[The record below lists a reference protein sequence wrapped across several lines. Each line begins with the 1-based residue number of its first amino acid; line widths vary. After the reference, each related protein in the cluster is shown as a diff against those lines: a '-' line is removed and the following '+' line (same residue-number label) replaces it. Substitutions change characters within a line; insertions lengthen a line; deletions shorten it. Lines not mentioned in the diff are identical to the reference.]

1 MIRRPTNVEQIA
13 RLEAEYLQARTGA
26 EQIAGVVTRAAGT
39 ATVALL
45 HLVWFAGW
53 IAVNLGLVPL
63 RPFDPFP
70 FNLLTTVVSLEAIVL
85 SICIMISQNLM
96 ARQADRRAHLDLQV
110 NLLAE
115 QESTA
120 TLRIVRQIAEHLGM
134 DLSKCFPDQSLTS
147 ETDVERLAAAMQEAL
162 PDDAGNPAPKQ
173 PS

>member
-120 TLRIVRQIAEHLGM
+120 TLRIVRQIAEHLGV
-134 DLSKCFPDQSLTS
+134 DLSKSFPDQSLTS